1 MYISKKCIPIDISI
15 LYSYIYTILIWV
27 SLKIRCSKQRWF
39 SETSELFTFLV
50 YGAGGAPSMNSTLST
65 NSDPLADIPWQLG
78 GKVGGCEEIKI

>member
-1 MYISKKCIPIDISI
+1 MYISIKCIPIGI
-15 LYSYIYTILIWV
+15 YVYIHTILTWV
-27 SLKIRCSKQRWF
+27 SLKIRCSKQRKF

-65 NSDPLADIPWQLG
+65 NSDTLADIPWQLG